1 VFDVELIARYLRL
14 PTVRRETVESL
25 IYEFPLYAWEDVAGS
40 KLRPKDFLRAIL
52 DLYRIYREG

>member
-1 VFDVELIARYLRL
+1 MELIARYLRL